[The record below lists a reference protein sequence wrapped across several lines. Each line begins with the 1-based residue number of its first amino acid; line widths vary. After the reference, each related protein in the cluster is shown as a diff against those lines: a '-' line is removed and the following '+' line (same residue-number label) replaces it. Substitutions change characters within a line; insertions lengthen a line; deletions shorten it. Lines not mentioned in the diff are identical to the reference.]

1 MARATTSAIA
11 ERIDILQLMLL
22 EDSSNSACVAHSSQ
36 EWGGDSCRQ
45 AYRLLKRAWQRIGE
59 DVDATDLS
67 RRERHTLTKRLRLSA
82 LRRVGYSKR

>member
-36 EWGGDSCRQ
+36 EWGGT
-45 AYRLLKRAWQRIGE
+45 AAARLTGCSSGHGSESVRTWMPQTSA
-59 DVDATDLS
+59 DA
-67 RRERHTLTKRLRLSA
+67 SA
-82 LRRVGYSKR
+82 IP